1 MPPLMLI
8 VQGYD
13 QAPPASRGAALAIGN
28 FDGVHRGHQALL
40 KATLEEARKFAIPAG
55 TVVFEPHPREFFQP
69 DKPHFRLTPLPLKLR
84 LLADLGL
91 DVAVVL
97 PFDGGLAGLPAE
109 EFIARVLVEALGV
122 RHVVIGHD
130 FRFGKG
136 RGGDAEVLQRAGA
149 AHGFGV
155 TIVAQVAEAGEVFSS
170 SAVRAELAQ
179 GDVRT
184 AAHMLGWWWRVSGRV
199 IGGAKRGT
207 GLGFPT
213 ANVPLAPGTGLG
225 HGIYAVRV
233 HAAGMHYSAAA
244 YLGTRPTFDDGAPVL
259 EVFLFEFDGDLYG
272 HEIEVEFIEFIR
284 PDRRFDNAQDLQAQM
299 DKDCAQARES
309 LARAPLRPLI
319 AQDKG

>member
-13 QAPPASRGAALAIGN
+13 QAPPASPGAALAIGN

-233 HAAGMHYSAAA
+233 HAAGMHYWPPPISAHGPPSMMARPSWKSSCSNST
-244 YLGTRPTFDDGAPVL
+244 GTSMDTKSKWNSLISFVPTGALTTLRTCRRKWTRTARKRAKASPGR
-259 EVFLFEFDGDLYG
+259 LFG
-272 HEIEVEFIEFIR
+272 H
-284 PDRRFDNAQDLQAQM
+284 
-299 DKDCAQARES
+299 
-309 LARAPLRPLI
+309 
-319 AQDKG
+319 